1 MTMDM
6 MGSQQYYQIFED
18 SYGRIANGN
27 NPNVAG
33 IPTTINKG
41 MLGHPPSPLGVNSKI
56 SNEIFEQKSV
66 LQRSYQYS
74 ATLVVRK
81 VLGHG

>member
-18 SYGRIANGN
+18 SYGRITNGN

-41 MLGHPPSPLGVNSKI
+41 MLGHPPSPLGAANLPS
-56 SNEIFEQKSV
+56 
-66 LQRSYQYS
+66 S
-74 ATLVVRK
+74 AQHPGYYDNFK
-81 VLGHG
+81 